1 MFVII
6 VLFRD
11 EQCLSVR
18 HNYGRKLNHSYI
30 IPTAWLS
37 AWSAAGPIGM
47 MAGSITGGHLQ
58 DCRGRRASLAVGSTL
73 SAFAVA
79 LCYVS
84 DLPEAI
90 DPRRGVFL
98 AGKLLQG
105 FATGMLLCATQTY
118 MSEVLPTILRGPII
132 AFFPIF
138 TLLGQLIGAVV
149 VHACM
154 KSRSAESYH
163 ICFATQWPLSAVS
176 LMFAVFLPESPAW
189 LVRRNKSDKALKSQ
203 KRLNIA
209 EVDTRDIVEELR
221 VSNVAR
227 EQTHDSS
234 WTGYLD
240 CFKGTHR
247 RRTFII
253 AFASSLPQLFGLTLL
268 SNASYF
274 LEMVGMDANNS
285 TVFLIVG
292 IALGLISNIVSLWAL
307 NAIGRRILTL
317 VTLGTTAILWLA
329 MGIAGCFFGIVMIWY
344 VSKARESEKNEFL
357 KKCYIDIPPGIRQS
371 Q

>member
-1 MFVII
+1 MFALI

-18 HNYGRKLNHSYI
+18 HNYGRKFNNSYI

-47 MAGSITGGHLQ
+47 MIGSITGGHLQ

-90 DPRRGVFL
+90 DSRRGVFL
-98 AGKLLQG
+98 TGKLLQG
-105 FATGMLLCATQTY
+105 FATGMLLCTTQTY
-118 MSEVLPTILRGPII
+118 MSEVLPTILRGPVI

-149 VHACM
+149 VHSRM
-154 KSRSAESYH
+154 KSSSAESYH
-163 ICFATQWPLSAVS
+163 ICFASQWALSAAS
-176 LMFAVFLPESPAW
+176 LGFAIFLPESPAW
-189 LVRRNKSDKALKSQ
+189 LVRRNRRDKAFRSQ
-203 KRLNIA
+203 KRLNIV
-209 EVDTRDIVEELR
+209 EIDTQAIIEERR

-227 EQTHDSS
+227 EKTHDSN

-240 CFKGTHR
+240 CFRGTHR
-247 RRTFII
+247 RRTFIV
-253 AFASSLPQLFGLTLL
+253 AFASSLPQLFGLSLL

-274 LEMVGMDANNS
+274 LEMVGMDASNS

-307 NAIGRRILTL
+307 NTFGRRILTL
-317 VTLGTTAILWLA
+317 VTLGITTILWLA
-329 MGIAGCFFGIVMIWY
+329 MGIAGCFFGTVMIWY
-344 VSKARESEKNEFL
+344 VSKAGENGELN
-357 KKCYIDIPPGIRQS
+357 Y
-371 Q
+371 